1 MAAEVEQPEPR
12 RLRPAARLPWAAALA
27 GIVVALTCW
36 AVVATASSGRAA
48 KIGLVRIVFTGH
60 GGGRY
65 LDTTRW
71 LREDTREC
79 YARRIA
85 NETLSLTWRIT
96 WTAPLLRST
105 GGFTLGAPTSRDAR
119 VTAFVRGTQVR
130 DSCDSVEEEPGW
142 NGSARCNSDLPVVA
156 AASFAPTRRSDRTI
170 LSLRAPRFGSPDRP
184 CELDIRNDQL
194 FAHALLPTNTLTRAA
209 DGKTLTLPIGSNH
222 PGPGDAYQRQRTCS
236 LFPHIY
242 EGVVYLYDC
251 RDVLVWNG
259 TLTVVP
265 A

>member
-1 MAAEVEQPEPR
+1 VK
-12 RLRPAARLPWAAALA
+12 
-27 GIVVALTCW
+27 T
-36 AVVATASSGRAA
+36 
-48 KIGLVRIVFTGH
+48 GLVRIVFTGK

-71 LREDTREC
+71 LREDTRDC

-85 NETLSLTWRIT
+85 DETLSLTWRIT

-105 GGFTLGAPTSRDAR
+105 AGYTLGAPTSRDAE

-142 NGSARCNSDLPVVA
+142 NGSSRCDSNLPIVASARLVPA
-156 AASFAPTRRSDRTI
+156 RRSGGTI
-170 LSLRAPRFGSPDRP
+170 LSLRAPKFGSPDRP

-194 FAHALLPTNTLTRAA
+194 FAHALLPAASLTRTAE
-209 DGKTLTLPIGSNH
+209 GKQVTLPVGANH
-222 PGPGDAYQRQRTCS
+222 PGPGDAYQRQRDCGQ
-236 LFPHIY
+236 FPHIY

-251 RDVLVWNG
+251 QDVLVWNG